1 MNIQALMKQAQAMQ
15 SEMGRI
21 ETELQEKEYSTDIQG
36 VSVRV
41 NGKFEITLVKI
52 DKQLVNQENTEIL
65 EDLIMLAVN
74 QCIKQAN
81 TEREEK
87 LGALTQG
94 LKIPG
99 MF

>member
-15 SEMGRI
+15 SDMGRI
-21 ETELQEKEYSTDIQG
+21 ETELQEKEYSADIQG
-36 VSVRV
+36 VSVSA
-41 NGKFEITLVKI
+41 NGKFEITSVKI
-52 DKQLVNQENTEIL
+52 GKQLINQENTEIL